1 MKFNNL
7 LYDLIV
13 EASKKDI
20 LIQKIGLN
28 ERNAE
33 FLSNLCGP
41 LSVFMA
47 NKLFDNIIVD
57 TPRIKK
63 MSREE
68 VIDEVNSDYTLQSSR
83 QSIISI
89 MDWIRVGLNGNV
101 RPYQNLNYKE
111 LLDQSKKWHDELEV
125 GDSTIDYKEEHPVV
139 VDFRNEKGNGYYWV
153 DLETKD
159 CNEESK
165 RMGHCGRSACNLYSL
180 RFTSP
185 IENTMF
191 TKNRSFVTV

>member
-1 MKFNNL
+1 MNSLLISLFFKYLYTMKFNNL

-63 MSREE
+63 
-68 VIDEVNSDYTLQSSR
+68 
-83 QSIISI
+83 
-89 MDWIRVGLNGNV
+89 
-101 RPYQNLNYKE
+101 
-111 LLDQSKKWHDELEV
+111 
-125 GDSTIDYKEEHPVV
+125 
-139 VDFRNEKGNGYYWV
+139 NE
-153 DLETKD
+153 
-159 CNEESK
+159 
-165 RMGHCGRSACNLYSL
+165 
-180 RFTSP
+180 
-185 IENTMF
+185 
-191 TKNRSFVTV
+191 

>member
-7 LYDLIV
+7 LYDLIL

-47 NKLFDNIIVD
+47 NKLIDNVMVAD
-57 TPRIKK
+57 PRTEKL
-63 MSREE
+63 SREDT
-68 VIDEVNSDYTLQSSR
+68 IDELNSDYTLQTFR
-83 QSIISI
+83 QTITSI

-101 RPYQNLNYKE
+101 KPYQNLSYKE
-111 LLDQSKKWHDELEV
+111 LHQQSKKWHDELQV

-139 VDFRNEKGNGYYWV
+139 VDFRNKSGK
-153 DLETKD
+153 LK
-159 CNEESK
+159 
-165 RMGHCGRSACNLYSL
+165 
-180 RFTSP
+180 
-185 IENTMF
+185 IE
-191 TKNRSFVTV
+191 VL